1 MKRLPGDV
9 LLSDRYIAYLG
20 AADAQFRQESV
31 RRWLELELIEEC
43 HIPRNPKLK
52 FGDCLIDAV
61 KVRTWNIAGL
71 PNDPYSL
78 DNGIIATSSHRWPLL
93 IDPQCIYAQ
102 KSNRIH

>member
-9 LLSDRYIAYLG
+9 LLSASYITYLG

-31 RRWLELELIEEC
+31 RRWLELIEEC
-43 HIPRNPKLK
+43 HIPCSPNFKLV
-52 FGDCLIDAV
+52 DCLIDAV

-93 IDPQCIYAQ
+93 IDPQGI
-102 KSNRIH
+102 NT